1 MITKCVGV
9 VSQVTKFRR
18 ICQSYGPI
26 LSVRSQFQDAWSGDE
41 RSPEVRAIY
50 EVVRTKVND
59 TKYGQYLSVLLPI
72 ATFLTLI
79 NAHGYSDRIEGARSL
94 ASDVTERGNEQ
105 HKWIGSR
112 RKCLLG
118 DEGMT
123 DFCQDTSCELCYTT
137 RLTLGNMRITAT
149 ASSSRYVRM
158 LSSALELLSNSLCS
172 VSRSNLYSQNESPS
186 GWKALLMSKVVIGRG
201 YPLDADGTA
210 PTELPNDYD
219 SVSTV
224 I

>member
-9 VSQVTKFRR
+9 VSQLTKSRR
-18 ICQSYGPI
+18 IRQSYGPI
-26 LSVRSQFQDAWSGDE
+26 LSVKSQFQDAWSGNE

-72 ATFLTLI
+72 ATLLTLI
-79 NAHGYSDRIEGARSL
+79 DAHGYSDRIEGARSL

-112 RKCLLG
+112 RRCLLG
-118 DEGMT
+118 DGGVT

-137 RLTLGNMRITAT
+137 KLSLGNMRITAT
-149 ASSSRYVRM
+149 ASSSRYVPM
-158 LSSALELLSNSLCS
+158 LSSAKLLSNSFCS
-172 VSRSNLYSQNESPS
+172 VSRSNLYSHNESPS

-201 YPLDADGTA
+201 YPLDANGTA

-224 I
+224 L